1 MLELYK
7 RIRERR
13 EELHIS
19 QEDLAR
25 TVGYKSRTSIHKIE
39 MGMTDLSQSKIME
52 IADALSTTPEYLMGW
67 TDYSPPHITEEEF
80 ELLECYRRLTPEKKQ
95 LVKGV
100 VFQFDDQKP
109 NKITANVSAKV
120 INGNVQNSGGTN
132 IVNVGSGSFNSP
144 IMSQ

>member
-19 QEDLAR
+19 QDDLAR
-25 TVGYKSRTSIHKIE
+25 KVGYKSRTSIHKIE

-67 TDYSPPHITEEEF
+67 TDYSLPHITEEEF
-80 ELLECYRRLTPEKKQ
+80 ELLECYRQLTPEKKQ
-95 LVKGV
+95 LLKSVASH
-100 VFQFDDQKP
+100 FSDYTP
-109 NKITANVSAKV
+109 NKITANVSSKV

-132 IVNVGSGSFNSP
+132 IVNVGSGNFNSP
-144 IMSQ
+144 VTSQ